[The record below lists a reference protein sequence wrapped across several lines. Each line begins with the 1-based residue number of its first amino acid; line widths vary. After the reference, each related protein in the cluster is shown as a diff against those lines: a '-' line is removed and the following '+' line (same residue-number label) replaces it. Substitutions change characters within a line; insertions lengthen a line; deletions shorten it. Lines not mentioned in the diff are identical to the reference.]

1 MLDRPRIVKEGNEG
15 EEDEDEEDDEDEEL
29 PSYLREQSS
38 DEEHAALYSKNK
50 LNANGEPLTF
60 PIFIFSSPVTI
71 FFPFLSFSF
80 SLLRLSRFTFDAFLP
95 PPPPPLIYSAL
106 AIPVSSSLIL
116 HDLIKFLWQPLH
128 ITENRAAQNTAASLE
143 SLFPPYLCILSYYIQ
158 YQILTTSSQ
167 PSLVNSN

>member
-1 MLDRPRIVKEGNEG
+1 MSILNFIYDSLLITLCITSSFQYYPLLHLHLHLKVSFFLHFFILSCSIGMLDRPRIVKEGNEG

-95 PPPPPLIYSAL
+95 PPPPSPHLFCSCYSC
-106 AIPVSSSLIL
+106 
-116 HDLIKFLWQPLH
+116 FL
-128 ITENRAAQNTAASLE
+128 
-143 SLFPPYLCILSYYIQ
+143 LSY
-158 YQILTTSSQ
+158 LA
-167 PSLVNSN
+167 